1 MFKQRVLQQLTSKM
15 LMEIFGCTPST
26 GMREKKNYCNNLT
39 ALALKEKNKES
50 TCCQKVH
57 EDTD

>member
-1 MFKQRVLQQLTSKM
+1 
-15 LMEIFGCTPST
+15 MEIFGCTPST